1 MALWKRYQALDGWN
15 KVAFWGSLASILGLV
30 LTFLSPPSISQQ
42 THGANSPAIANNNG
56 SITIISTPDVSR
68 PTTPTSPAQ
77 PMPSAPSIWTRP
89 EVLLTL
95 LGVLTVLTAFI
106 IPLLVP
112 RHTTADA
119 PTPPTKSE
127 GHES

>member
-56 SITIISTPDVSR
+56 SITIISPPDASR
-68 PTTPTSPAQ
+68 PTTFTPPAQ
-77 PMPSAPSIWTRP
+77 PIPSAPGIWTRP

-119 PTPPTKSE
+119 STPPKSE